1 MLQQIDSCC
10 EQAGIRPDLVLS
22 GHAHLYERY
31 TRTMKADGQQIPFI
45 VAGNG
50 GYYNLSKLKTDAA
63 GKKPTPGQQTEPDG
77 QGNTITLEQYNDT
90 DYGFLRIT
98 IDAASIEVQAL
109 GVDLAKSTAV
119 PAVLD
124 SFTVDLSKR
133 G

>member
-1 MLQQIDSCC
+1 
-10 EQAGIRPDLVLS
+10 
-22 GHAHLYERY
+22 
-31 TRTMKADGQQIPFI
+31 MKADGQQIPFI
-45 VAGNG
+45 VARNG

-109 GVDLAKSTAV
+109 GVDLANLTAV

-124 SFTVDLSKR
+124 SFTLDLSKR